1 MRYQF
6 RRYIRAVS
14 NKIKYNL
21 RNVHIAP
28 INESGSGKTYATPIT
43 FPGAKAIS
51 LDAQG
56 EISKFYAD
64 GVTYW
69 QAASN
74 NGYEGDLE
82 MALFTDEIRKAILSE
97 IEDANKVLFEE
108 ASAKSIPFALLFE
121 IEGDAKATRFCFYN
135 CTMTRPSTAS
145 ETIEESIEPGTESA
159 TISCAPDDEGI
170 IRAKTTAETNAEAY
184 DGWFS
189 NVYKKAA
196 PTN

>member
-1 MRYQF
+1 M
-6 RRYIRAVS
+6 
-14 NKIKYNL
+14 
-21 RNVHIAP
+21 HISP
-28 INESGSGKTYATPIT
+28 ISEGVSGKTYETPIA
-43 FPGAKAIS
+43 FPGAKSIS

-56 EISKFYAD
+56 EINKFYAD

-97 IEDANKVLFEE
+97 SEDINKVLFEE
-108 ASAKSIPFALLFE
+108 ASAKSVPFALLFE

-145 ETIEESIEPGTESA
+145 ETTEESIEPGTESA
-159 TISCAPDDEGI
+159 TISCAPDDDGI
-170 IRAKTTAETNAEAY
+170 IRAKTTAETSAEIY
-184 DGWFS
+184 EHWFEE
-189 NVYKKAA
+189 VYKK
-196 PTN
+196 TISSTS